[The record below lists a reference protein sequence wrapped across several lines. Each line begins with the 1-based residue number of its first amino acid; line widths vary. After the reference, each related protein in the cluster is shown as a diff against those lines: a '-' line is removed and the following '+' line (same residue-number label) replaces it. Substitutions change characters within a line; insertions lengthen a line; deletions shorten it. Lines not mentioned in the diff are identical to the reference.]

1 MANTTRS
8 LNKRKLWII
17 LIVTAFIIAGISL
30 MIWKNLSSKTKISY
44 QPIMVERG
52 DLEVTILSS
61 GVVQPKNRLE
71 IKPPIAGRAEQ
82 VLVREGDRVKKG
94 QILAWMSSTE
104 RAALLDAARAKGEE
118 EVVRWEQY
126 YKATPVLAPIDGTI
140 ILRNVEA
147 GQVFTNQDAVLVM
160 SDRLS
165 VKAQVDETDLG
176 QIKIR
181 QPAVITL
188 DAYSD
193 KAFDAKVSQI
203 AFDAKTV
210 NNVTTYE
217 VDVVPDKAPSYMRSG
232 MTANVRFM
240 VASAADVLLVETQA
254 VNVRDG
260 VSSVQVRDEKGRV
273 SDREVVTGLSDGKWT
288 EIKSGL
294 REGESVLTLEFK
306 AGLSNPNSGSP
317 FSSFGRKR
325 SGNRAR

>member
-176 QIKIR
+176 QIKIG

-193 KAFDAKVSQI
+193 KVFDAKVSQI